1 MSVTYGN
8 WSRDRYAI
16 FGWREEDECTAVS
29 EINNLFITDACGKN
43 TFQDKSSKFR
53 RHCSAKI
60 TVSSWSMEPNKAY
73 YYDIAKRYLTL
84 IGQWPYQKPKES
96 LFFMIFVLFF
106 DANVLSTQVTL
117 TIVGI
122 FLKESNYNSTTSLK
136 LRTESN
142 SLFVIKLTRDCNH
155 IFQAARFFVCDNMQC
170 IFETLPPHLLAAII
184 PVKIFTYR
192 FNSRKVRSVNMYD
205 IGILILSRSFT
216 NSFFAKS

>member
-1 MSVTYGN
+1 MFIVLYSAFNTNRTQTIDNFSKYRLSNAVHLGLLYLHDIFVRNLYLSWVSVTYGN
-8 WSRDRYAI
+8 SHDRYAI

-122 FLKESNYNSTTSLK
+122 FLKESNYN
-136 LRTESN
+136 RYN
-142 SLFVIKLTRDCNH
+142 FVKT
-155 IFQAARFFVCDNMQC
+155 
-170 IFETLPPHLLAAII
+170 PHRIE
-184 PVKIFTYR
+184 
-192 FNSRKVRSVNMYD
+192 
-205 IGILILSRSFT
+205 
-216 NSFFAKS
+216 